1 MLAPTIF
8 FVLGVQIVLGLFQS
22 PLRNVQGKAFSFG
35 GRQRRLALDGN
46 INEGG
51 NMPLVDLERIKYF
64 FSDAK
69 VTAVTGQ
76 FTEQIVSDVLV
87 EAGFSSFPVAYDVIP
102 RVKMELP
109 NRLWTEQVDLI
120 LGELDALIQGPMSSV
135 SSLIALCPVHCI
147 NDDSL
152 LAPAPYK
159 ILAVEVKSSIA
170 TLLSK
175 ISEVE
180 KAAAKKSAK
189 RQKQD
194 GEDEVQGE
202 QKPLPYWLLQNV
214 AEPLHKIVFINGG
227 QRSKNF
233 ILRGGESSNDEER
246 KAWHMLR
253 EAKVSLFY
261 KQSFTLEWTTDLSNA
276 VENQGAMIK
285 QQNVEIE
292 HQKVIV
298 EHQNVEIEHQKV
310 MIEHQNVKFEHQ
322 NVKIAEL
329 NALVQSLLDAEKEK
343 EK

>member
-109 NRLWTEQVDLI
+109 NRLWTEQVDLVF
-120 LGELDALIQGPMSSV
+120 GELDALIHGPMSSV

-152 LAPAPYK
+152 LTPAPFK

-276 VENQGAMIK
+276 VENQGAMI
-285 QQNVEIE
+285 
-292 HQKVIV
+292 
-298 EHQNVEIEHQKV
+298 EHQKV
-310 MIEHQNVKFEHQ
+310 MIEHQNVEFEHQKVEFEHQKVKFEHQ

-343 EK
+343 KK

>member
-1 MLAPTIF
+1 MLAPTIL
-8 FVLGVQIVLGLFQS
+8 FVLGIQIVLGLYQTR
-22 PLRNVQGKAFSFG
+22 LRDVQGKAFSFG
-35 GRQRRLALDGN
+35 GRQRWLALDGN
-46 INEGG
+46 VNEGG
-51 NMPLVDLERIKYF
+51 NVPLVDLERIKYF

-109 NRLWTEQVDLI
+109 NRLWTEQKDLI
-120 LGELDALIQGPMSSV
+120 LGELDALIHGSLSSV
-135 SSLIALCPVHCI
+135 NSLIALCPVHCI
-147 NDDSL
+147 NDGSL
-152 LAPAPYK
+152 TTPAPFK
-159 ILAVEVKSSIA
+159 VLAVEVKSSIA

-180 KAAAKKSAK
+180 KAATKKSAK

-233 ILRGGESSNDEER
+233 ILSGGESSNDEER

-285 QQNVEIE
+285 QQNVELD
-292 HQKVIV
+292 
-298 EHQNVEIEHQKV
+298 
-310 MIEHQNVKFEHQ
+310 HQNVKLENQTVMIEQQ
-322 NVKIAEL
+322 NVMIENQNVNIAEL
-329 NALVQSLLDAEKEK
+329 KALVQSLLDAEKEK
-343 EK
+343 KK